1 MKNEKLTK
9 KTFKPGD
16 FEYVDLGLPSGRAWA
31 KNAAPGFYT
40 FDEAKEIFGDYLPR
54 AAAFVELF
62 EECKWEWDSE
72 RKGYKVTGP
81 NGLSIFMPANGFVY
95 PDESRVRAEGSEG
108 NYWSRMPNSQ
118 TNARLL
124 YFYSGDVNPLGN
136 YYRASGVGVWPVRE

>member
-31 KNAAPGFYT
+31 ENAAPGFYT
-40 FDEAKEIFGDYLPR
+40 FDEAKEVFGDYLPR

-72 RKGYKVTGP
+72 RKGYKVAGP

-108 NYWSRMPNSQ
+108 NYWSRMPHSQ
-118 TNARLL
+118 TYARSLD
-124 YFYSGDVNPLGN
+124 FYSGYVYPLGRD
-136 YYRASGVGVWPVRE
+136 YRAYGFGVWPVRE